1 MNMLLVDS
9 GEDDS
14 WLAELARHLPDF
26 DVRSSVGDVDP
37 AAVTHVAMWRLPDE
51 QLAAMP
57 NLEAIC
63 TMGAGFDHLD
73 LDALPDVPIVR
84 LVDPAMANDIALYVL
99 SWVIHFQRGF
109 DQFSANQTAATWRG
123 DVVPVFQ
130 RDYTVGVFGSG
141 AIGQVVLDTCA
152 HHGFATLGWSRSNH
166 DRPLN
171 QFFTDCDLVVDLVP
185 LSSAT
190 RGVIGAGELAALGDG
205 VLINVGR
212 GATVDT
218 DALLGALD
226 GDLRA
231 AVLDVFD
238 VEPLPADS
246 PLWSH
251 DKVIVTPHIAGR
263 SDPMT
268 AAPIIAASI
277 AELRSGSLPAATIQ
291 RSGMLKQRSPKAP
304 SA

>member
-9 GEDDS
+9 RQDDS
-14 WLAELARHLPDF
+14 WLDELARHLPDF
-26 DVRSSVGDVDP
+26 DVRSSVDNVDL
-37 AAVTHVAMWRLPDE
+37 AAVTHVAMWRLPVE
-51 QLAAMP
+51 QLAAMA

-63 TMGAGFDHLD
+63 MMGAGFDHLE

-99 SWVIHFQRGF
+99 SWAVHFQREF
-109 DQFSANQTAATWRG
+109 DRFSAHQTAATWR
-123 DVVPVFQ
+123 DNVAPVFQ

-166 DRPLN
+166 DRPLD

-185 LSSAT
+185 LSAAT
-190 RGVIGAGELAALGDG
+190 RGVIGAAELRALGDG

-212 GATVDT
+212 GATIDT
-218 DALLGALD
+218 DALLEALD
-226 GDLRA
+226 GQLRA
-231 AVLDVFD
+231 AVLDVFEI
-238 VEPLPADS
+238 EPLPADS

-251 DKVIVTPHIAGR
+251 DKVTVTPHIAGR
-263 SDPMT
+263 SDPVT

-277 AELRSGSLPAATIQ
+277 AELRSGALPATTVS
-291 RSGMLKQRSPKAP
+291 R
-304 SA
+304 

>member
-9 GEDDS
+9 RQDDS
-14 WLAELARHLPDF
+14 WLDELARHLPDF
-26 DVRSSVGDVDP
+26 DVRSSVDNIDL
-37 AAVTHVAMWRLPDE
+37 AAVTHVAMWRLPVE
-51 QLAAMP
+51 QLAAMA

-63 TMGAGFDHLD
+63 MMGAGFDHLE

-99 SWVIHFQRGF
+99 SWAVHFQREF
-109 DQFSANQTAATWRG
+109 DRFSAHQTAATWR
-123 DVVPVFQ
+123 DNVAPVFQ

-166 DRPLN
+166 DRPLD

-185 LSSAT
+185 LSAAT
-190 RGVIGAGELAALGDG
+190 RGVIGAAELRALGDG

-212 GATVDT
+212 GATIDT
-218 DALLGALD
+218 DALLEALD
-226 GDLRA
+226 GQLRA
-231 AVLDVFD
+231 AVLDVFEI
-238 VEPLPADS
+238 EPLPADS

-251 DKVIVTPHIAGR
+251 DKVTVTPHIAGR
-263 SDPMT
+263 SDPVT

-277 AELRSGSLPAATIQ
+277 AELRSGALPATTVS
-291 RSGMLKQRSPKAP
+291 R
-304 SA
+304 

>member
-14 WLAELARHLPDF
+14 WLDELSRHLPDF
-26 DVRSSVGDVDP
+26 DVRRSVDDVDP
-37 AAVTHVAMWRLPDE
+37 GAVTHVAMRRLPSE

-63 TMGAGFDHLD
+63 TMGAGFDQLD
-73 LDALPDVPIVR
+73 LDALPGVPIVR
-84 LVDPAMANDIALYVL
+84 LVDPAMADDIALYVV
-99 SWVIHFQRGF
+99 SWVIHFQRDF
-109 DQFSANQTAATWRG
+109 DRCLSNQRAATWSG
-123 DVVPVFQ
+123 NVAPVFP

-152 HHGFATLGWSRSNH
+152 HHGFGTLGWSRSNH
-166 DRPLN
+166 DRPLD
-171 QFFTDCDLVVDLVP
+171 QFFTDCDIVVDLVP
-185 LSSAT
+185 LSAAT
-190 RGVIGAGELAALGDG
+190 RGVIGTAELTALGEG
-205 VLINVGR
+205 VLINVSR

-218 DALLGALD
+218 AALLDALD
-226 GDLRA
+226 GQLRA

-251 DKVIVTPHIAGR
+251 AKVTVTPHIAGR
-263 SDPMT
+263 SDPVT

-277 AELRSGSLPAATIQ
+277 AELRSGSLPAATIS
-291 RSGMLKQRSPKAP
+291 R
-304 SA
+304 

>member
-9 GEDDS
+9 RQDDS
-14 WLAELARHLPDF
+14 WLDELARHLPDF
-26 DVRSSVGDVDP
+26 DVRSSVDDVDL
-37 AAVTHVAMWRLPDE
+37 AAVTHVAMWRLPVE
-51 QLAAMP
+51 QLAAMA

-63 TMGAGFDHLD
+63 MMGAGFDHLE

-99 SWVIHFQRGF
+99 SWAVHFQREF
-109 DQFSANQTAATWRG
+109 DRFSAHQTAATWR
-123 DVVPVFQ
+123 DNVAPVFQ

-166 DRPLN
+166 DRPLD

-185 LSSAT
+185 LSAAT
-190 RGVIGAGELAALGDG
+190 RGVIGAAELRALSDG

-212 GATVDT
+212 GATIDT
-218 DALLGALD
+218 DALLEALD
-226 GDLRA
+226 GQLRA
-231 AVLDVFD
+231 AVLDVFEI
-238 VEPLPADS
+238 EPLPADS

-251 DKVIVTPHIAGR
+251 DKVTVTPHIAGR
-263 SDPMT
+263 SDPVT

-277 AELRSGSLPAATIQ
+277 AELRSGALPATTVS
-291 RSGMLKQRSPKAP
+291 R
-304 SA
+304 

>member
-1 MNMLLVDS
+1 M
-9 GEDDS
+9 
-14 WLAELARHLPDF
+14 A
-26 DVRSSVGDVDP
+26 
-37 AAVTHVAMWRLPDE
+37 
-51 QLAAMP
+51 

-63 TMGAGFDHLD
+63 MMGAGFDHLE

-99 SWVIHFQRGF
+99 SWAVHFQREF
-109 DQFSANQTAATWRG
+109 DRFSAHQTAATWR
-123 DVVPVFQ
+123 DNVAPVFQ

-166 DRPLN
+166 DRPLD

-185 LSSAT
+185 LSAAT
-190 RGVIGAGELAALGDG
+190 RGVIGAAELRALGDG

-212 GATVDT
+212 GATIDT
-218 DALLGALD
+218 DALLEALD
-226 GDLRA
+226 GQLRA
-231 AVLDVFD
+231 AVLDVFEI
-238 VEPLPADS
+238 EPLPADS

-251 DKVIVTPHIAGR
+251 DKVTVTPHIAGR
-263 SDPMT
+263 SDPVT

-277 AELRSGSLPAATIQ
+277 AELRSGALPATTVS
-291 RSGMLKQRSPKAP
+291 R
-304 SA
+304 

>member
-9 GEDDS
+9 RQDDS
-14 WLAELARHLPDF
+14 WLDELARHLPDF
-26 DVRSSVGDVDP
+26 DVRSSVDDVDL
-37 AAVTHVAMWRLPDE
+37 AAVTHVAMWRLPVE
-51 QLAAMP
+51 QLAAMA

-63 TMGAGFDHLD
+63 MMGAGFDHLE

-99 SWVIHFQRGF
+99 SWAVHFQREF
-109 DQFSANQTAATWRG
+109 DRFSAHQTAATWR
-123 DVVPVFQ
+123 DNVAPVFQ

-166 DRPLN
+166 DRPLD

-185 LSSAT
+185 LSAAT
-190 RGVIGAGELAALGDG
+190 RGVIGAAELRALGDG

-212 GATVDT
+212 GATIDT
-218 DALLGALD
+218 DALLEALD
-226 GDLRA
+226 GQLRA
-231 AVLDVFD
+231 AVLDVFEI
-238 VEPLPADS
+238 EPLPADS

-251 DKVIVTPHIAGR
+251 DKVTVTPHIAGR
-263 SDPMT
+263 SDPVT

-277 AELRSGSLPAATIQ
+277 AELRSGALPATTVS
-291 RSGMLKQRSPKAP
+291 R
-304 SA
+304 

>member
-9 GEDDS
+9 RQDDS
-14 WLAELARHLPDF
+14 WLDELARHLPDF
-26 DVRSSVGDVDP
+26 DVRSSVDNIDL
-37 AAVTHVAMWRLPDE
+37 AAVTHVAMWRLPVE
-51 QLAAMP
+51 QLAAMA

-63 TMGAGFDHLD
+63 MMGAGFDHLE

-99 SWVIHFQRGF
+99 SWAVHFQREF
-109 DQFSANQTAATWRG
+109 DRFSAHQTAATWR
-123 DVVPVFQ
+123 DNVAPVFQ

-166 DRPLN
+166 DRPLG

-185 LSSAT
+185 LSAAT
-190 RGVIGAGELAALGDG
+190 RGVIGAAELRALGDG

-212 GATVDT
+212 GATIDT
-218 DALLGALD
+218 DALLEALD
-226 GDLRA
+226 GQLRA
-231 AVLDVFD
+231 AVLDVFEI
-238 VEPLPADS
+238 EPLPADS

-251 DKVIVTPHIAGR
+251 DKVTVTPHIAGR
-263 SDPMT
+263 SDPVT

-277 AELRSGSLPAATIQ
+277 AELRSGALPATTVS
-291 RSGMLKQRSPKAP
+291 R
-304 SA
+304 

>member
-9 GEDDS
+9 RQDDS
-14 WLAELARHLPDF
+14 WLDELARHLPDF
-26 DVRSSVGDVDP
+26 DVRSSVDDVDL
-37 AAVTHVAMWRLPDE
+37 AAVTHVAMWRLPVE
-51 QLAAMP
+51 QLAAMA

-63 TMGAGFDHLD
+63 MMGAGFDHLE

-99 SWVIHFQRGF
+99 SWAVHFQREF
-109 DQFSANQTAATWRG
+109 DRFSAHQTAATWRYN
-123 DVVPVFQ
+123 VAPVFQ

-166 DRPLN
+166 DRPLD

-185 LSSAT
+185 LSAAT
-190 RGVIGAGELAALGDG
+190 RGVIGAAELRALGDG

-212 GATVDT
+212 GATIDT
-218 DALLGALD
+218 DALLEALD
-226 GDLRA
+226 GQLRA
-231 AVLDVFD
+231 AVLDVFEI
-238 VEPLPADS
+238 EPLPADS

-251 DKVIVTPHIAGR
+251 DKVTVTPHIAGR
-263 SDPMT
+263 SDPVT

-277 AELRSGSLPAATIQ
+277 AELRSGALPATTVS
-291 RSGMLKQRSPKAP
+291 R
-304 SA
+304 

>member
-9 GEDDS
+9 RQDDS
-14 WLAELARHLPDF
+14 WLDELARHLPDF
-26 DVRSSVGDVDP
+26 DVRSSVDDVDL
-37 AAVTHVAMWRLPDE
+37 AAVTHVAMWRLPVE
-51 QLAAMP
+51 QLAAMA

-63 TMGAGFDHLD
+63 MMGAGFDHLE

-99 SWVIHFQRGF
+99 SWAVHFQREF
-109 DQFSANQTAATWRG
+109 DRFSAHQTAATWR
-123 DVVPVFQ
+123 DNVAPVFQ
-130 RDYTVGVFGSG
+130 RDYTVGVFGAG

-166 DRPLN
+166 DRPLD
-171 QFFTDCDLVVDLVP
+171 QFFTDCDIVVDLVP
-185 LSSAT
+185 LSAAT
-190 RGVIGAGELAALGDG
+190 RGVIGAAELTALGDG

-218 DALLGALD
+218 AALLDALD
-226 GDLRA
+226 GQLRA

-246 PLWSH
+246 LLWSH
-251 DKVIVTPHIAGR
+251 DKVTVTPHIAGR
-263 SDPMT
+263 SDPVT

-277 AELRSGSLPAATIQ
+277 GELRSGSLPAATIL
-291 RSGMLKQRSPKAP
+291 R
-304 SA
+304 

>member
-14 WLAELARHLPDF
+14 WIVELTRHLPDF
-26 DVRSSVGDVDP
+26 DVRRSGDNVDP
-37 AAVTHVAMWRLPDE
+37 GAVTHVAMWRLPAE
-51 QLAAMP
+51 QLAAMA

-99 SWVIHFQRGF
+99 SWVIHFQRDF
-109 DQFSANQTAATWRG
+109 DRFITNQPAATWRG
-123 DVVPVFQ
+123 DVAPVFQ
-130 RDYTVGVFGSG
+130 RDYTVGVFGAG

-166 DRPLN
+166 DRPLD
-171 QFFTDCDLVVDLVP
+171 QFFTDCDIVVDLVP
-185 LSSAT
+185 LSAAT
-190 RGVIGAGELAALGDG
+190 RGVIGAAELTALGDG

-218 DALLGALD
+218 AALLDALD
-226 GDLRA
+226 GQLRA

-251 DKVIVTPHIAGR
+251 DKVTVTPHIAGR
-263 SDPMT
+263 SDPVT

-277 AELRSGSLPAATIQ
+277 AELRSGSFPAATIL
-291 RSGMLKQRSPKAP
+291 R
-304 SA
+304 

>member
-9 GEDDS
+9 GEDGG
-14 WLAELARHLPDF
+14 WLEELARHLPDF
-26 DVRSSVGDVDP
+26 EIRSSVDDVDP
-37 AAVTHVAMWRLPDE
+37 AAITHVAMWRLPPE
-51 QLAAMP
+51 RLAAMP

-84 LVDPAMANDIALYVL
+84 LVDPAMANDIALYVF
-99 SWVIHFQRGF
+99 SWVIHFQRDLDRF
-109 DQFSANQTAATWRG
+109 IANQPTATWRG
-123 DVVPVFQ
+123 NVAPVFQ
-130 RDYTVGVFGSG
+130 RDFTVGVFGSG

-152 HHGFATLGWSRSNH
+152 QHGFATLGWSRSNH
-166 DRPLN
+166 DRSLS
-171 QFFTDCDLVVDLVP
+171 QFFTDCNLVVDLVP
-185 LSSAT
+185 LSAAT
-190 RGVIGAGELAALGDG
+190 RGVIGAAELTALGDG

-218 DALLGALD
+218 SALLDALD
-226 GDLRA
+226 GQLRA

-238 VEPLPADS
+238 GEPLPADS

-251 DKVIVTPHIAGR
+251 SKVTVTPHIAGR
-263 SDPMT
+263 SDPVT

-277 AELRSGSLPAATIQ
+277 HELRAGKLPAATIS
-291 RSGMLKQRSPKAP
+291 R
-304 SA
+304 